1 MAYLTRTEIEEIGF
15 LQVGDNVY
23 ISEKASIYNPSKIK
37 IGNNVRIDDFCLL
50 SAGEGGIEIGNYVH
64 IAAYSSLIGKGSIV
78 LEDFS
83 NISSRV
89 SIYSSSDDYSGGS
102 LTNPMIPDEYKNVIS
117 EDVYLGKHVIVGCG
131 SIILP
136 GVTLHNGVAV
146 GALSLVDKDVE
157 DFKICAGVPAKVI
170 KDRKKDLETMEH
182 RFVSSLS

>member
-1 MAYLTRTEIEEIGF
+1 MAYLTRVEIEKMGF

-23 ISEKASIYNPSKIK
+23 ISEKASIYNPSNIK
-37 IGNNVRIDDFCLL
+37 IGNNVRIDDFCLI
-50 SAGEGGIEIGNYVH
+50 SAGEGGVEIGSYVH

-89 SIYSSSDDYSGGS
+89 SIYSSSDDYSGES

-117 EDVYLGKHVIVGCG
+117 EDVRLGKHVIVGCG

-146 GALSLVDKDVE
+146 GALSLVDNDFE
-157 DFKICAGVPAKVI
+157 AFKICAGIPAKVI
-170 KDRKKDLETMEH
+170 KDRKRDLEKMEC
-182 RFVSSLS
+182 RFFSSFY